1 MPEAPGSQAT
11 ARYHDVDK
19 AIADGYAAPNAA
31 ECVEVPGVGAMGI
44 HSVNLSLAMDQAVDP
59 TKPELLLYAPKNGGG
74 FKLVG
79 IEWFLPV
86 DGPNTATPRPALFGQ
101 GFDGPMAGHEPGQP
115 WHYDLHVWAWEP
127 NPNGTFAQFNPNVS
141 CAVK

>member
-1 MPEAPGSQAT
+1 M
-11 ARYHDVDK
+11 DK